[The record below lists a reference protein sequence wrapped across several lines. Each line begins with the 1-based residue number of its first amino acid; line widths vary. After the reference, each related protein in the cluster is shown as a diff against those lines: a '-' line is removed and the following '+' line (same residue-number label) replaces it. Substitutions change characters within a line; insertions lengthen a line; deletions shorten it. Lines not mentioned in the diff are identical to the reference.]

1 MFRYKLL
8 SLFLISSILSYH
20 VLSKDILI
28 LDVRTD
34 QEWSNGYVEGATHQP
49 VSKIDDNFQQL
60 FPNKNQKI
68 ILYCA
73 RGGRAEQAKEILS
86 KLGYT
91 NLENGGGIL
100 DVSKRLNL
108 PIVKN

>member
-49 VSKIDDNFQQL
+49 LSKIDDNFQQL
-60 FPNKNQKI
+60 FPNKDQKI

-73 RGGRAEQAKEILS
+73 RGGRAGHLPPLTRS
-86 KLGYT
+86 LVSS
-91 NLENGGGIL
+91 NLC
-100 DVSKRLNL
+100 
-108 PIVKN
+108 

>member
-1 MFRYKLL
+1 MFKYKLL
-8 SLFLISSILSYH
+8 SLFLLSSIFGH
-20 VLSKDILI
+20 NVFSKDVLI

-49 VSKIDDNFQQL
+49 VSKIDENFQQL
-60 FPNKNQKI
+60 FPNKDQKI

-73 RGGRAEQAKEILS
+73 RGGRAGQAKDLLS

>member
-8 SLFLISSILSYH
+8 SLFLISIILSHH
-20 VLSKDILI
+20 VFSKDVLI

-49 VSKIDDNFQQL
+49 VSKIDDNFQKL
-60 FPNKNQKI
+60 FPNKDQKI

-73 RGGRAEQAKEILS
+73 RGGRAGQAKEILS

-100 DVSKRLNL
+100 DVSKKFNL
-108 PIVKN
+108 AIVKD

>member
-1 MFRYKLL
+1 MHQQDFLRHYKCFQ
-8 SLFLISSILSYH
+8 SPVQNFLVY
-20 VLSKDILI
+20 D
-28 LDVRTD
+28 
-34 QEWSNGYVEGATHQP
+34 P

-60 FPNKNQKI
+60 FPNKDQKI

-73 RGGRAEQAKEILS
+73 RGGRAGQAKEILS
-86 KLGYT
+86 RLGYT

>member
-1 MFRYKLL
+1 MVKYKLL
-8 SLFLISSILSYH
+8 SLFLLSSIFSH
-20 VLSKDILI
+20 DICSKDVLI

-49 VSKIDDNFQQL
+49 VSKIDDNFQKL
-60 FPNKNQKI
+60 FPNKDQKI

-73 RGGRAEQAKEILS
+73 RGGRAGQAKEILS

-100 DVSKRLNL
+100 DVSKKLNL
-108 PIVKN
+108 AIIKD

>member
-8 SLFLISSILSYH
+8 SLFLVSSILIH
-20 VLSKDILI
+20 NVFSKDVLI

-34 QEWSNGYVEGATHQP
+34 QEWSNGYIEGATHQP

-73 RGGRAEQAKEILS
+73 RGGRAGQAKEILS

-91 NLENGGGIL
+91 NLENGGGL
-100 DVSKRLNL
+100 MDVSKKFNL
-108 PIVKN
+108 PIVED

>member
-1 MFRYKLL
+1 MF
-8 SLFLISSILSYH
+8 SSIIISGALAQDHEFIYPYYRLLEEKFN
-20 VLSKDILI
+20 VDVALLGGKEVVGILG
-28 LDVRTD
+28 T
-34 QEWSNGYVEGATHQP
+34 
-49 VSKIDDNFQQL
+49 KIP
-60 FPNKNQKI
+60 PNKDQKI

-73 RGGRAEQAKEILS
+73 RGGRAGQAKEILS

-108 PIVKN
+108 PIVKK